1 MKPKLR
7 IIKLN
12 DSGDTRGYS
21 FTVPA
26 EALKFLSRIRDVHV
40 ASMVAGAVRGNHF
53 HLRRREAIVIV
64 HNGEWSLHWDEGE
77 PTPAQHR
84 QFSGAGATLILVD
97 PGASHAVRNDG
108 DQPISLVALS
118 SEVYDPAESVV
129 RKVT

>member
-26 EALKFLSRIRDVHV
+26 EVLKFLSRIRDVHV

-64 HNGEWSLHWDEGE
+64 HHGEWSLLG
-77 PTPAQHR
+77 
-84 QFSGAGATLILVD
+84 
-97 PGASHAVRNDG
+97 
-108 DQPISLVALS
+108 
-118 SEVYDPAESVV
+118 
-129 RKVT
+129 